1 MDLRSHCWLLGK
13 PWEPEVRDKENF
25 FGMVFYRKCR
35 TLLLRQVQFSRSVM
49 SDSVTPWTV
58 ALQPS
63 LSITNTW
70 SLLRLMPIE
79 SVMPSNHLIL
89 CSPLLLLASI
99 FPSFRVFLIGQL
111 FASGGQST
119 GASVSASVLPMNIQ
133 G

>member
-89 CSPLLLLASI
+89 CSPLLLLPSI
-99 FPSFRVFLIGQL
+99 FPSIGSFPVSQL
-111 FASGGQST
+111 FTSGGQSI
-119 GASVSASVLPMNIQ
+119 GVSASTSGLPMNAQ
-133 G
+133 D

>member
-49 SDSVTPWTV
+49 SDSATPWT
-58 ALQPS
+58 AACQAS
-63 LSITNTW
+63 LSITNSQ

-79 SVMPSNHLIL
+79 SVIKTVGSVFKYQNFPRQMP
-89 CSPLLLLASI
+89 
-99 FPSFRVFLIGQL
+99 V
-111 FASGGQST
+111 SG
-119 GASVSASVLPMNIQ
+119 VRNLPQFIKR
-133 G
+133 

>member
-1 MDLRSHCWLLGK
+1 MDLRSHCRLLGK

-49 SDSVTPWTV
+49 SDSVTPWNV

-89 CSPLLLLASI
+89 CSPLLLLPSI
-99 FPSFRVFLIGQL
+99 FPSIGSFPVSQL
-111 FASGGQST
+111 FTSGGQCIGSF
-119 GASVSASVLPMNIQ
+119 SFSISPSMNIQ
-133 G
+133 D

>member
-89 CSPLLLLASI
+89 CSPLLLLPSI
-99 FPSFRVFLIGQL
+99 FPSIGSFPVSQL
-111 FASGGQST
+111 FTSGAQSI
-119 GASVSASVLPMNIQ
+119 AVSASTTVLPMNIQ
-133 G
+133 D